1 MNKSNRMDVIVFD
14 VEGNEG
20 YFVNGRLVGVSP
32 ADRRGAFPAGPD
44 SFFDNLGKALGAPV
58 QVRRVTLDPDRLD
71 ELGLDWKS
79 WEWTDLELA
88 IQEGRIGAPSP
99 CAPAAAAARIEDE
112 QGRSEQP

>member
-1 MNKSNRMDVIVFD
+1 VDKSNRMDVIVFD

-20 YFVNGRLVGVSP
+20 YFVNGRLFGVSP
-32 ADRRGAFPAGPD
+32 ADRRGAFAAGPEG
-44 SFFDNLGKALGAPV
+44 FFDNLGKALGASV
-58 QVRRVTLDPDRLD
+58 QVRRVTLDPDRLN

-79 WEWTDLELA
+79 REWTDLELS

-99 CAPAAAAARIEDE
+99 SAPAAAAARIEDE